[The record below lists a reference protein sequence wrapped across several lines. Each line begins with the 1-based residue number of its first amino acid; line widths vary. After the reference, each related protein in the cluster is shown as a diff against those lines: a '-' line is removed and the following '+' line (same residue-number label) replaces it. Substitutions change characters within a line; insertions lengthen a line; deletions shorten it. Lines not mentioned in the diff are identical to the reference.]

1 MYHMIINP
9 ASRSGRGKQYW
20 TILENYLNDHNINYT
35 AHISQKLG
43 HVTEIMRELTRSLDS
58 NSEPIK
64 VIVLGGDGTVNEAL
78 QGICNFEKVHFSYI
92 PTCSSNDFARN
103 FNISKDP
110 IVNLEHILYS
120 SQEKVIDLGKDVD
133 TELIIDTAIKENAG
147 IIALS
152 ALMTTTMKE
161 MEEVVKLA
169 KERKCKAQIM
179 IGGAVITQEYA
190 DEIGAEGYS
199 TDASDAVKCASRLL
213 NILK

>member
-78 QGICNFEKVHFSYI
+78 QGICNFEKAANVATKLFELEQNYI
-92 PTCSSNDFARN
+92 FYMYYPATDSLGYVQESLTALEAAYAELQGLDK
-103 FNISKDP
+103 ISFED
-110 IVNLEHILYS
+110 LEDLYAYYVELCQS
-120 SQEKVIDLGKDVD
+120 LI
-133 TELIIDTAIKENAG
+133 TEA
-147 IIALS
+147 
-152 ALMTTTMKE
+152 
-161 MEEVVKLA
+161 
-169 KERKCKAQIM
+169 
-179 IGGAVITQEYA
+179 
-190 DEIGAEGYS
+190 
-199 TDASDAVKCASRLL
+199 
-213 NILK
+213 